1 MKNLNVQ
8 SGLSLV
14 EIMVALV
21 ISLFLLS
28 GIVTVYIGNKATYRF
43 ADTTSRIQENARFA
57 LDAIATDARMAGFW
71 GCTDLQAD
79 RNGDGLLEDENKY
92 IQNHLDKNSNYIPI
106 VHDFINTPS
115 ITATVNNGI
124 NGSDSLTLRGA
135 KPGQS
140 VFLANLVQPGSG
152 DIIVSENDN
161 LVANDIILISNCYTG
176 NIFEAT
182 AVDTTNGTTTISH
195 STAASTSTPGNT
207 NLNDCAG
214 AGAHCLMKEKDAAY
228 TTNNA
233 AAFALQTVTY
243 SIENN
248 ANGQPVLMRSVNTKK
263 EELIEGVE
271 QLQVLFGEDT
281 DGDSTPNQ
289 YLPSNQVAN
298 LQNVTAIRIW
308 LVLRSDEANVVEKS
322 QSYTINGQVF
332 NPGDFRMRQVFSSTI
347 ALRNKEG

>member
-1 MKNLNVQ
+1 
-8 SGLSLV
+8 
-14 EIMVALV
+14 
-21 ISLFLLS
+21 
-28 GIVTVYIGNKATYRF
+28 
-43 ADTTSRIQENARFA
+43 
-57 LDAIATDARMAGFW
+57 
-71 GCTDLQAD
+71 
-79 RNGDGLLEDENKY
+79 
-92 IQNHLDKNSNYIPI
+92 
-106 VHDFINTPS
+106 
-115 ITATVNNGI
+115 
-124 NGSDSLTLRGA
+124 
-135 KPGQS
+135 
-140 VFLANLVQPGSG
+140 
-152 DIIVSENDN
+152 
-161 LVANDIILISNCYTG
+161 
-176 NIFEAT
+176 
-182 AVDTTNGTTTISH
+182 
-195 STAASTSTPGNT
+195 
-207 NLNDCAG
+207 
-214 AGAHCLMKEKDAAY
+214 MKEKDAAY